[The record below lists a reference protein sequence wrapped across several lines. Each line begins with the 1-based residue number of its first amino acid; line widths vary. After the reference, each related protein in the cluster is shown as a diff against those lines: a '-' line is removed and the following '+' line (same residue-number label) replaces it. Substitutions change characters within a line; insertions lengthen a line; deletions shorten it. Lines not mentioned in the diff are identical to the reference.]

1 MPNSTAS
8 AQSVSL
14 SKSWVSSVDKFT
26 KESIN
31 ETVDNYL
38 LGVLPARDDLVSRME
53 QYGLER
59 GFPFVGPLAA
69 NLLVMLAQSINAKRI
84 IDLGSGFGFSAIH
97 MARVIPD
104 DGVIYCVDD
113 NEENRDTAMKYL
125 EEAGVAHKIKYHLGD
140 ALDLFN
146 QVKTDV
152 DMLFCDIDK
161 EQYPEAFKL
170 GWPRI
175 RKGGYFVAD
184 NMLWH
189 GRVLT
194 DEDQQASTKGIRELT
209 KLVYSTPN
217 AQTVVVPIRDGLS
230 VTLKTG

>member
-1 MPNSTAS
+1 M
-8 AQSVSL
+8 
-14 SKSWVSSVDKFT
+14 DKYT

-31 ETVDNYL
+31 ETIDQYL
-38 LGVLPARDDLVSRME
+38 LDCLPARDELLSRME
-53 QYGLER
+53 QYGLEQ

-69 NLLVMLAQSINAKRI
+69 NLLAMLAASINARHI
-84 IDLGSGFGFSAIH
+84 IDLGSGFGFSAMH

-104 DGVIYCVDD
+104 SGLILCVDD
-113 NEENRDTAMKYL
+113 NEENRKTALKYF
-125 EEAGVAHKIKYHLGD
+125 EEAGVAHKIKYYDGD
-140 ALDLFN
+140 ALDLF
-146 QVKTDV
+146 KKDESEV
-152 DMLFCDIDK
+152 DIIFCDINK

-194 DEDQQASTKGIRELT
+194 SEDQQPSTQGIRELT
-209 KLVYSTPN
+209 RLLYSTAN
-217 AQTVVVPIRDGLS
+217 ARTVIIPIRDGLS
-230 VTLKTG
+230 VTLKTA